1 MISYYIS
8 NSHIPY
14 VNQSIEEILTDNVKS
29 DEVILYLWQN
39 DNTVVIGQNQ
49 NAWREVR
56 LEAFN
61 EDKGSL
67 MRRITGGG
75 AVYQDLGNQI
85 FTFIAPPN
93 LYDLDKQI
101 EVIRRA
107 VSTFGLDAQ
116 KIGRNDILVDGKKF
130 SGNAFRKT
138 KHAKVQHGTLLVNT
152 DMSKLVNFLN
162 PSKEKLE
169 SKGVT
174 SVRSRVV
181 NLAELNPEITIEKLQ
196 VALLEAFKEVYNQE
210 LHQIKE
216 DDIDQEELTD
226 LIEHYSSDD
235 WKLGPVSPFNYE
247 AKNRFSFGE
256 IIFNLEVVN
265 GIVSHAVVY
274 SDALD
279 SDWIN
284 QIQTQLNG
292 IPFNKES
299 LIKAIPDCENMKD
312 KEELIGYIQND
323 LTL

>member
-8 NSHIPY
+8 KSHVPY
-14 VNQSIEEILTDNVKS
+14 INQSIEEILTNNVKS
-29 DEVILYLWQN
+29 DEVIFYLWQN

-61 EDKGSL
+61 EDNGSL

-85 FTFIAPPN
+85 FTFIAPPH

-101 EVIRRA
+101 EVIRKA

-116 KIGRNDILVDGKKF
+116 KIGRNDILIDGKKF

-138 KHAKVQHGTLLVNT
+138 KHANVQHGTLLVNT

-196 VALLEAFKEVYNQE
+196 VELLKAFKEVYNQE
-210 LHQIKE
+210 LHEIK
-216 DDIDQEELTD
+216 DSDIDQEELTD
-226 LIEHYSSDD
+226 LVEYYSSDD

-247 AKNRFSFGE
+247 TKNRFSFGE
-256 IIFNLEVVN
+256 IIFNLEVNN
-265 GIVSHAVVY
+265 GIVESATVY

-279 SDWIN
+279 SDWILK
-284 QIQTQLNG
+284 IQDSLKG
-292 IPFNKES
+292 ITFNKES
-299 LIKAIPDCENMKD
+299 IIQAIPDCENLKD
-312 KEELIGYIQND
+312 KEELIEYIKND
-323 LTL
+323 ITL